1 MRKNN
6 RYVTVGAC
14 ALVALA
20 GLGATPDALAAQPRR
35 SAPARIGIVDV
46 RVLLDSA
53 PAYRDAETAFALE
66 ATKARALVA
75 EAADS
80 LKRAV
85 DAFSRESDAMT
96 PARREATLLVL
107 RAREITFEDMVR
119 QLEVLGDTRRR
130 ELRQPADA
138 QVQAAITAVRRRDGY
153 TLVLDRA
160 AAGLVD
166 ADEAADITALVLAEL
181 RRRPLSPPPPP
192 SSDDARPR

>member
-1 MRKNN
+1 MRNY
-6 RYVTVGAC
+6 RMCFFRRSAGRSCPRPGAFAALS

-20 GLGATPDALAAQPRR
+20 ASADAAEAQARRVTAARV
-35 SAPARIGIVDV
+35 AYVDT

-53 PAYRDAETAFALE
+53 PASRDAETAFALE

-85 DAFSRESDAMT
+85 DAFSRDSEGLS

-119 QLEVLGDTRRR
+119 QLEVLGETRRR
-130 ELRQPADA
+130 ELRQPVEA
-138 QVQAAITAVRRRDGY
+138 QVQAAIAAVRRREGI
-153 TLVLDRA
+153 TLVIDRA
-160 AAGLVD
+160 TIGLLD
-166 ADEAADITALVLAEL
+166 ADPAADLTPLVLEEL
-181 RRRPLSPPPPP
+181 RRTKPTP
-192 SSDDARPR
+192 

>member
-1 MRKNN
+1 MRNNN

-14 ALVALA
+14 ALVSLA
-20 GLGATPDALAAQPRR
+20 GLGATPDVMAAQSRR

>member
-1 MRKNN
+1 MRINHVSA
-6 RYVTVGAC
+6 RRRRVAGRAMR
-14 ALVALA
+14 LVALVLA
-20 GLGATPDALAAQPRR
+20 SAAVPLAAQPRR
-35 SAPARIGIVDV
+35 AAPARIAVVDI

-85 DAFSRESDAMT
+85 DAFSRESEAMS

-119 QLEVLGDTRRR
+119 QLEVLGETRRR
-130 ELRQPADA
+130 ELRQPAEA
-138 QVQAAITAVRRRDGY
+138 QVQAAIAAVRRREGF
-153 TLVLDRA
+153 TVVLDRA
-160 AAGLVD
+160 TVGLLD
-166 ADEAADITALVLAEL
+166 ADEAADVTTQVLAEL
-181 RRRPLSPPPPP
+181 RR
-192 SSDDARPR
+192 ARPAP

>member
-1 MRKNN
+1 MKKND
-6 RYVTVGAC
+6 
-14 ALVALA
+14 ALA
-20 GLGATPDALAAQPRR
+20 PRRGTPAAMLLGAIAFASAVVPLAAQPRR
-35 SAPARIGIVDV
+35 AAPARIAVVDI

-85 DAFSRESDAMT
+85 DAFSRESEAMS

-119 QLEVLGDTRRR
+119 QLEVLGETRRR
-130 ELRQPADA
+130 ELRQPAEA
-138 QVQAAITAVRRRDGY
+138 QVQAAIAAVRRREGF
-153 TLVLDRA
+153 TVVLDRA
-160 AAGLVD
+160 TAGLLD
-166 ADEAADITALVLAEL
+166 ADEAADVTTLVLVEL
-181 RRRPLSPPPPP
+181 RRAKPIP
-192 SSDDARPR
+192 

>member
-1 MRKNN
+1 MRLNN
-6 RYVTVGAC
+6 IANAARHLAC
-14 ALVALA
+14 AAVAGA
-20 GLGATPDALAAQPRR
+20 VVSALGTTPLHGQPRR
-35 SAPARIGIVDV
+35 TAPVRLAVVDS

-53 PAYRDAETAFALE
+53 PAYREAETAFALE

-85 DAFSRESDAMT
+85 DAFSRDSEAMS

-119 QLEVLGDTRRR
+119 QLEVLGETRRR
-130 ELRQPADA
+130 ELRQPAES
-138 QVQAAITAVRRRDGY
+138 QVQAAIAAVRRREGL

-160 AAGLVD
+160 TAGLLDVD
-166 ADEAADITALVLAEL
+166 DAADITPLVLAEL
-181 RRRPLSPPPPP
+181 RRP
-192 SSDDARPR
+192 AAPR